1 MDQSIGTTDEPIAQT
16 LEHEF
21 DLVRSAIAL
30 VASGGAATVSLG
42 SLHFGEELI
51 EAASRLALASRV
63 RITPLWTADERG
75 AAGLSFEKMT
85 DE

>member
-1 MDQSIGTTDEPIAQT
+1 MDRSPDAASDPVANT

-30 VASGGAATVSLG
+30 VASGGAASVSLG
-42 SLHFGEELI
+42 SLRFGEQLI
-51 EAASRLALASRV
+51 EAATRLAVASRV
-63 RITPLWTADERG
+63 QIRPLWSADESG
-75 AAGLSFEKMT
+75 ADLAFEKMP

>member
-1 MDQSIGTTDEPIAQT
+1 MGHSTEGAGDPVAST

-30 VASGGAATVSLG
+30 VASGGAATVSLDR
-42 SLHFGEELI
+42 LRFGEELM
-51 EAASRLALASRV
+51 EPASRLALASGV
-63 RITPLWTADERG
+63 RIRPIWNADESG
-75 AAGLSFEKMT
+75 AGLSFEKIA

>member
-1 MDQSIGTTDEPIAQT
+1 MGHSMEGADGPVAST

-30 VASGGAATVSLG
+30 VASGGASTVSLG
-42 SLHFGEELI
+42 SLHFGEQLI
-51 EAASRLALASRV
+51 EAATRLALASGV
-63 RITPLWTADERG
+63 RITPLWSADESG
-75 AAGLSFEKMT
+75 AGLSFEKMP

>member
-1 MDQSIGTTDEPIAQT
+1 MDRSIEATDEPIAQT

-30 VASGGAATVSLG
+30 VASGGASSVSLG

-51 EAASRLALASRV
+51 KAAGRLALASRV
-63 RITPLWTADERG
+63 LIRPIWSADESG
-75 AAGLSFEKMT
+75 AGLAFEKMP

>member
-1 MDQSIGTTDEPIAQT
+1 MDRSIEATDEPIAQT

-30 VASGGAATVSLG
+30 VASGGASSVSLG
-42 SLHFGEELI
+42 SLRFGEELI
-51 EAASRLALASRV
+51 DAASRVALASRV
-63 RITPLWTADERG
+63 RITPIWSADENG
-75 AAGLSFEKMT
+75 AGLAFEKMP

>member
-1 MDQSIGTTDEPIAQT
+1 MDRSIEAAGDPVAST

-30 VASGGAATVSLG
+30 VASGGASTVSLG
-42 SLHFGEELI
+42 SLHFGEQLI

-63 RITPLWTADERG
+63 QIRLLWSADEAG
-75 AAGLSFEKMT
+75 AGLSFERMP
-85 DE
+85 DD

>member
-1 MDQSIGTTDEPIAQT
+1 MDQFSGATDQPIANT

-30 VASGGAATVSLG
+30 VASGGASTVSLG

-51 EAASRLALASRV
+51 EPARRLALASGV
-63 RITPLWTADERG
+63 KITPLWSADESG
-75 AAGLSFEKMT
+75 AGLAFEKVPN
-85 DE
+85 E

>member
-1 MDQSIGTTDEPIAQT
+1 MDPSTRAADEPIAQT

-30 VASGGAATVSLG
+30 VASGGASSVSLG
-42 SLHFGEELI
+42 SLHFGEQLI
-51 EAASRLALASRV
+51 TAASRLALASRV
-63 RITPLWTADERG
+63 RISPLWSADESG
-75 AAGLSFEKMT
+75 AGLAFEKMP